1 MSDSAAKKHKKEEKK
16 RKEDEKRK
24 EREKQK
30 LEYLSSK
37 SSLKKVVGKSSS
49 SEKSAEKSGSVNET
63 SNVSSPPSFTVT
75 ADESDDCAGAG
86 IEVPEAPTPSS
97 DIENAQPLKGRHRK
111 KSLGAALVPHE
122 EVQPTEEPSA
132 TSTRPKS
139 SPASPSPALNK
150 NIQAVISSEPLF
162 PNRKMLILTVVGLA
176 VLSFLF
182 EFVWRWL

>member
-63 SNVSSPPSFTVT
+63 SSPPSFTVT

-122 EVQPTEEPSA
+122 EVQPAEEPSA
-132 TSTRPKS
+132 TSTRPKL